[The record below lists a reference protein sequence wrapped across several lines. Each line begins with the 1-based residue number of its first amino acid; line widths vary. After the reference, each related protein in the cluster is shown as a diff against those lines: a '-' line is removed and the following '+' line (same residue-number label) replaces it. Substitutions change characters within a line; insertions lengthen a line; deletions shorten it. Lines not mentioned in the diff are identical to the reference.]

1 MATYTG
7 TVRSFNPHKGWGFI
21 ECEEAKQFGSGGSD
35 VFLLKNDLNGFGVC
49 KGDIVTFSVTQS
61 DKGARATD
69 VKVKQK
75 LEGEEAGAGPLFFGE
90 VRSFNQLKGF
100 GFISSPATE
109 SLFGKDCFFIRSE
122 FGDAWP
128 EQGLHVQFRA
138 KAGERGPIASD
149 VRVLDPP
156 GGRWGAKGFGK
167 GFPMGFVPPMLFGY
181 GGFGKGYGRGFS
193 DPKETDVFFGTVKAI
208 NEKGFGHIAS
218 EAMTRIY
225 GKDIFAHRTSI
236 EEAKVAAGQAVSFS
250 VSPGPKG
257 AHAIHIQ
264 AFDEGSAA
272 SSYSGTVK
280 AFNDAKGWGFI
291 DSAAA
296 KGVFLSEIFLHKNE
310 LAGSV
315 NVGDQV
321 QFTVDVSNGRATAK
335 NVTVQSALGGGS
347 QVTAQTLKNRFDAS
361 SAPQCLLRRKD
372 PRQAEQEFFDAV
384 DFFAAGSAFDFGKFL
399 DFFRMVSAV
408 HEDDDEFRLMTSS
421 APGGLA
427 SEPLSARLQNP

>member
-1 MATYTG
+1 
-7 TVRSFNPHKGWGFI
+7 VRSFNPHKGWGFI
-21 ECEEAKQFGSGGSD
+21 ECEETQKLFGSD

-49 KGDIVTFSVTQS
+49 KGDEVSFSVTQS
-61 DKGARATD
+61 EKGARATD
-69 VKVKQK
+69 VKVKAALGKQ
-75 LEGEEAGAGPLFFGE
+75 EGAGAGGPLFFGE

-100 GFISSPATE
+100 GFLSSPATE

-181 GGFGKGYGRGFS
+181 GGGFGKGYGRGFS

-225 GKDIFAHRTSI
+225 GKDIFTHRTSI
-236 EEAKVAAGQAVSFS
+236 EEAKVTPGQAVSFS

-257 AHAIHIQ
+257 AHAINIQ

-296 KGVFLSEIFLHKNE
+296 KRIFLCEIFLHKNE
-310 LAGSV
+310 LGAAGGV

-321 QFTVDVSNGRATAK
+321 RFTVDVSNGRATAK
-335 NVTVQSALGGGS
+335 NVTVESA
-347 QVTAQTLKNRFDAS
+347 
-361 SAPQCLLRRKD
+361 SA
-372 PRQAEQEFFDAV
+372 A
-384 DFFAAGSAFDFGKFL
+384 
-399 DFFRMVSAV
+399 
-408 HEDDDEFRLMTSS
+408 
-421 APGGLA
+421 
-427 SEPLSARLQNP
+427 